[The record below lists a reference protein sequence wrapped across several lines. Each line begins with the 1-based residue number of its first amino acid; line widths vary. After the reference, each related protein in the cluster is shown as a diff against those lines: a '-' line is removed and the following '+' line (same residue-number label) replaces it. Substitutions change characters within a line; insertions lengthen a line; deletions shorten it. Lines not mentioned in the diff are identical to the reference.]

1 MNTHWTGFGA
11 GILCVFGWVCVF
23 VCGDLFE
30 HVPLCVCVCFDHYCF
45 LMRCSVILFVH
56 AFILP
61 GKRSEPVRTHWES
74 LVHTHTGQGLP
85 IIILSG
91 PTGGS
96 LPPQQMTSAAEE
108 SSCLPID
115 TFNHRS
121 LTEGPSFQNI
131 WPTGNFWSTF
141 LYISNNIY
149 FDICLTTFPLVTGQ
163 ETQDKLFVMQV

>member
-1 MNTHWTGFGA
+1 MLYCCAYIWTGFGA
-11 GILCVFGWVCVF
+11 GLLCVFGWVCVI
-23 VCGDLFE
+23 VCGDFFE
-30 HVPLCVCVCFDHYCF
+30 HVPLCVCFDCCFFIELLRDFVCPCVYT
-45 LMRCSVILFVH
+45 
-56 AFILP
+56 
-61 GKRSEPVRTHWES
+61 VREKVWTGANPLGE
-74 LVHTHTGQGLP
+74 LGAHTHRA
-85 IIILSG
+85 G
-91 PTGGS
+91 PAHNNTLRPHRW

-163 ETQDKLFVMQV
+163 ETQDKLSVMQV

>member
-1 MNTHWTGFGA
+1 MSRFRCRTFMCVWLSMCHCLWWFFWACSTVCLCLFWSLLFNEVLCDFVCACVYTAREKVWTGANPLGELGA
-11 GILCVFGWVCVF
+11 
-23 VCGDLFE
+23 
-30 HVPLCVCVCFDHYCF
+30 
-45 LMRCSVILFVH
+45 
-56 AFILP
+56 
-61 GKRSEPVRTHWES
+61 
-74 LVHTHTGQGLP
+74 HTHTGQGLP
-85 IIILSG
+85 IIILTG